1 MPRYLYV
8 ESDGQLFLVRR
19 GGKLALP
26 TADEVPFAVEERVP
40 LNFADA
46 DVTFATPEDNAFRAD
61 WLSKDAVP
69 GLADVDPLVHRAVNA
84 TLVREVTGAMIV
96 DAAAVADRDAP
107 LFLRGRDDMLLVK
120 ANRGF
125 TKGMWNV
132 PGGFVVYG
140 EAPEDGV
147 VREVK
152 EEVRLDITVERLV
165 GVYTRRF
172 QSPYFMR
179 AHVYLCRAETREV
192 DPDPD
197 EIAEAAWMRLDDVA
211 RLTRNPF
218 ALEALDAVR
227 CR

>member
-19 GGKLALP
+19 NGQLALP
-26 TADEVPFAVEERVP
+26 TVDEVPFPVTERVP
-40 LNFADA
+40 LHFADA
-46 DVTFATPEDNAFRAD
+46 DVTFAMPVDHMFRTD

-69 GLADVDPLVHRAVNA
+69 GLADIDPLVHRAVNA

-96 DAAAVADRDAP
+96 D
-107 LFLRGRDDMLLVK
+107 GEDMLLVK

-132 PGGFVVYG
+132 PGGFIVYG
-140 EAPEDGV
+140 ETPEEGV

-152 EEVRLDITVERLV
+152 EEVRLDIRVERLV
-165 GVYTRRF
+165 GVYSRRF

-179 AHVYLCRAETREV
+179 AHVFLCRAATRAV

-197 EIAEAAWMRLDDVA
+197 EIAEAQWMHLDDVGK
-211 RLTRNPF
+211 LVRNPF
-218 ALEALDAVR
+218 AQEALASVR
-227 CR
+227 RK

>member
-1 MPRYLYV
+1 MRYLYV
-8 ESDGQLFLVRR
+8 ESDGQIFLVRR
-19 GGKLALP
+19 DGKLSLP
-26 TADEVPFAVEERVP
+26 TAEEVPFPVDEHVP
-40 LNFADA
+40 LNLPDA
-46 DVTFATPEDNAFRAD
+46 DVTFATPRDHAFRAD
-61 WLSKDAVP
+61 WLSKDAAP
-69 GLADVDPLVHRAVNA
+69 GLPDVDPLVHRAVNA

-96 DAAAVADRDAP
+96 DGDE
-107 LFLRGRDDMLLVK
+107 MLLVK

-132 PGGFVVYG
+132 PGGFVLYG
-140 EAPEDGV
+140 EAPEEGV

-152 EEVRLDITVERLV
+152 EEVRLDIRVERLV

-179 AHVYLCRAETREV
+179 AHVFLCRAATRHV

-197 EIAEAAWMRLDDVA
+197 EIAEAQWMHLDDVE

-218 ALEALDAVR
+218 ALEALRAVR
-227 CR
+227 RA